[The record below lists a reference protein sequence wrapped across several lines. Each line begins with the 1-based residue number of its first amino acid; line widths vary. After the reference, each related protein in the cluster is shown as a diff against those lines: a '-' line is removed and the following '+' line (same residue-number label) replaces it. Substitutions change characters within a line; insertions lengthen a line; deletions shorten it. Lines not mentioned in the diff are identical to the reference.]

1 MAIFA
6 IPNPTK
12 NIKVNFS
19 LSETR
24 KAICNISR
32 LNSNYKKENFNETIE
47 NYKFSASET
56 LDLGSYVDISLNEI
70 DTNKTEINIT
80 ISRKI
85 GTFNKSFEVTNANN
99 HLDIIINLISSTI
112 GKSDKEIDEIIIRQN
127 KEIIAKT
134 SKNKKVAKWFYSIF
148 AILALAFYYYV
159 NYIHKK

>member
-1 MAIFA
+1 MAVFA

-12 NIKVNFS
+12 NLKVNFS

-24 KAICNISR
+24 KAISNISR

-85 GTFNKSFEVTNANN
+85 GTFDKSFEVTKANN
-99 HLDIIINLISSTI
+99 HLDVIINLISSTI
-112 GKSDKEIDEIIIRQN
+112 GKSDKEIDEIIIHQN

-148 AILALAFYYYV
+148 VILALAFYYYV